1 VKALYVWIP
10 ALDKTSFFHVQLFV
24 EAPVI
29 RPTLAASLLLPL
41 PLLVIGVTAP
51 ATSQQPTVVFTGAS
65 VIPMDRETVLNNQ
78 TVIVQGGRITY
89 VGGPRA
95 APAGATS
102 IDARGKFLMP
112 AIAEF
117 HAHVPSGAQAM
128 HAHRTLSLYVL
139 AGVTTARG
147 MLGAPMHLA
156 LRDSIAAGQLLGP
169 RLLTSGP
176 SFNNNSVTSTTVA
189 VAMVRDQKAAG
200 YDLLKIH
207 PGVPKA
213 AFDSLAIVANALRMP
228 FAGHVP
234 LEIGLDAALTSKYST
249 IDHLDGVVEAMY
261 AGEQQLTPQIDGF
274 FGLGI
279 IRQLDQSRFGP
290 IVDRIKA
297 SGVVMVPTQ
306 ILMDNYA
313 SDATGDELTSL
324 PEFKYWVPQQVAAW
338 RTNKNNLIAQ
348 AAVSR
353 EQRQEFIALRRRFIK
368 SLYDGGVPFLLG
380 SDAPQLWNVPGF
392 SAHRELG
399 ALVAAGLTPYQA
411 LRTGTVNVA
420 KFMGEEGR
428 SGVVREGAR
437 ADLLLLDANPLAA
450 ISNSLRISGVV
461 VNGRWIGP
469 AERARMLDALDSR
482 GQSR

>member
-1 VKALYVWIP
+1 
-10 ALDKTSFFHVQLFV
+10 V
-24 EAPVI
+24 EAQVFRSALAVSAI
-29 RPTLAASLLLPL
+29 LAA
-41 PLLVIGVTAP
+41 IGAP
-51 ATSQQPTVVFTGAS
+51 APAASQPAQQAPVVFTGVS
-65 VIPMDRETVLNNQ
+65 VIPMDRETVLANQ
-78 TVIVQGGRITY
+78 TVVVENGRITY
-89 VGGPRA
+89 VGGQRS

-102 IDARGKFLMP
+102 VDGRGKFLMP

-117 HAHVPSGAQAM
+117 HAHVPSGQQAM

-139 AGVTTARG
+139 AGVATARG

-176 SFNNNSVTSTTVA
+176 SFNNNSVTSPTVA
-189 VAMVRDQKAAG
+189 ATMVRDQKAAG

-213 AFDSLAIVANALRMP
+213 AFDSLAAVANALRIP

-234 LEIGLDAALTSKYST
+234 LEVGLDAALTSKYST
-249 IDHLDGVVEAMY
+249 IDHLDGIVEAMY
-261 AGEQQLTPQIDGF
+261 SGPQPLTPQVNGF

-279 IRQLDQSRFGP
+279 MRQLDQSRFNAV
-290 IVDRIKA
+290 INRVKA
-297 SGVVMVPTQ
+297 SGVAMVPTQ

-313 SDATGDELTSL
+313 NDATGDELTSL

-338 RTNKNNLIAQ
+338 RTNKNNFLAQ
-348 AAVSR
+348 APVPR
-353 EQRQEFIALRRRFIK
+353 EQRQEFIALRRRIIK
-368 SLYDGGVPFLLG
+368 ALYDGGVPFLLG

-411 LRTGTVNVA
+411 LRTGTVDVA
-420 KFMGEEGR
+420 KFLGEEGR
-428 SGVVREGAR
+428 SGVVRVGAR
-437 ADLLLLDANPLAA
+437 ADLLLLDANPLASIA
-450 ISNSLRISGVV
+450 NSLRINGVV

-469 AERARMLDALDSR
+469 AERDRMLGALAS
-482 GQSR
+482 Q